1 MKKTTIASV
10 IGLLFSSQVYAQEI
24 ATQTKDVIVTASRIE
39 QPRESVIADVSVITR
54 DEIERAGQSTFLEL
68 LQIQPGVE
76 ITSNGGAG
84 KTSGIFLRG
93 TNSSHVLILLDGLRI
108 DSATAGTTT
117 LENLPLAQIEKI
129 EILRGP
135 ASTLYGQDAIG
146 GVIQIFT
153 KRGDGTPKFSAG
165 IGYGTYDT
173 KTAGASISGS
183 IADTSFALSASSYVT
198 RGFSAYKTKDPNLDD
213 RDGYRN
219 LAFSGSISHKITD
232 GHNLGFQFLSSE
244 GSTKFDNR
252 FNVFS
257 ANPAFSDNAD
267 LSQLS
272 YAFTSNNQITSSW
285 LSKLKLG
292 ESVDEFVNYG
302 VFGRDLYRTKQKQF
316 AWQNDLT
323 LPVGTLTLLYER
335 LEQRVKSTTV
345 YNEDTRNND
354 GYVVSYLLNEGAHSF
369 QASYRSDHN
378 TQFGNNDTGGIGYGY
393 SFTPNWRATA
403 SYGTAFKAPT
413 FNDLYFPGFS
423 NPDLKPEKSRNFE
436 TSLRYEDSNTNA
448 SVTLYENK
456 IRDLIALD
464 FINPPFV
471 FNVNEARIQGMTLA
485 ASQLYG
491 AWQLK
496 GNIDIQSPRDSETD
510 NLLVRRANRHA
521 SASISHNWRDWRFG
535 AETIAS
541 SKRYSD
547 AANTIS
553 IDGYAILNLTA
564 DYKISPDWKL
574 QARANNVLDKD
585 YGYAFEGP
593 FIYNTPGSNLFV
605 SIRYQPAQ

>member
-1 MKKTTIASV
+1 
-10 IGLLFSSQVYAQEI
+10 
-24 ATQTKDVIVTASRIE
+24 
-39 QPRESVIADVSVITR
+39 
-54 DEIERAGQSTFLEL
+54 
-68 LQIQPGVE
+68 
-76 ITSNGGAG
+76 
-84 KTSGIFLRG
+84 
-93 TNSSHVLILLDGLRI
+93 
-108 DSATAGTTT
+108 
-117 LENLPLAQIEKI
+117 
-129 EILRGP
+129 
-135 ASTLYGQDAIG
+135 
-146 GVIQIFT
+146 
-153 KRGDGTPKFSAG
+153 
-165 IGYGTYDT
+165 
-173 KTAGASISGS
+173 
-183 IADTSFALSASSYVT
+183 
-198 RGFSAYKTKDPNLDD
+198 
-213 RDGYRN
+213 
-219 LAFSGSISHKITD
+219 FSGSVSHKIAD

-252 FNVFS
+252 FNAFS
-257 ANPAFSDNAD
+257 ADPAFSDNAD

-272 YAFTSNNQITSSW
+272 YAITSNNQITSSW

-292 ESVDEFVNYG
+292 EGIDEVVNYS
-302 VFGRDLYRTKQKQF
+302 VLGRDLYRTKQKQF

-335 LEQRVKSTTV
+335 LEQRVKSTTD
-345 YNEDTRNND
+345 YDEDTRNND

-436 TSLRYEDSNTNA
+436 TSLRYENSDTNA

-485 ASQLYG
+485 ASQIYG
-491 AWQLK
+491 AWQMK

-521 SASISHNWRDWRFG
+521 SASISRNWGDWRFG

-547 AANTIS
+547 AANTVS

-564 DYKISPDWKL
+564 DYKISSDWKL

-585 YGYAFEGP
+585 YGYA
-593 FIYNTPGSNLFV
+593 
-605 SIRYQPAQ
+605 

>member
-1 MKKTTIASV
+1 MNKTTIASL
-10 IGLLFSSQVYAQEI
+10 IGLLLSSPLYAQTI
-24 ATQTKDVIVTASRIE
+24 TTQTEDVVVTASRIE
-39 QPRESVIADVSVITR
+39 QPREKVIADVSIITR
-54 DEIERAGQSTFLEL
+54 NEIERAGQSTFLEL
-68 LQIQPGVE
+68 LQTQPGVE
-76 ITSNGGAG
+76 ITSNGGTG

-153 KRGDGTPKFSAG
+153 KRGNHAPKLSAG

-173 KTAGASISGS
+173 KTADASFSGS
-183 IADTSFALSASSYVT
+183 VKDTSFAISASSYAT

-219 LAFSGSISHKITD
+219 LSFSGSLSHKISED
-232 GHNLGFQFLSSE
+232 HNIGFQFLSSE
-244 GSTKFDNR
+244 GSTRFDNR

-257 ANPAFSDNAD
+257 SDPGFSDDAN

-272 YAFTSNNQITSSW
+272 YALTSKHQVTSGW

-292 ESVDEFVNYG
+292 EGVDEVVNYS
-302 VFGRDLYRTKQKQF
+302 VTGRDVFRTKQKQF
-316 AWQNDLT
+316 TWQNDLT
-323 LPVGTLTLLYER
+323 LPLGTLTLLYER
-335 LEQRVKSTTV
+335 LEQRVKSTTD
-345 YNEDTRNND
+345 YDEDRRNND
-354 GYVVSYLLNEGAHSF
+354 GYVASYLLNHGPHSF

-378 TQFGNNDTGGIGYGY
+378 TQFGNNDTGGLGYGY
-393 SFTPNWRATA
+393 SFTSNWRATA

-423 NPDLKPEKSRNFE
+423 NPNLKPEKSRNFE
-436 TSLRYEDSNTNA
+436 TSLRYEDIDTSA
-448 SVTLYENK
+448 SLTLYENK

-464 FINPPFV
+464 FVTPPFV
-471 FNVNEARIQGMTLA
+471 FNVNEARIQGMTVA
-485 ASQLYG
+485 GTQLYG

-496 GNIDIQSPRDSETD
+496 ASIDIQSPRDKESD

-521 SASISHNWRDWRFG
+521 SASINRTFGDWRFG
-535 AETIAS
+535 AESIAS
-541 SKRYSD
+541 SKRYND
-547 AANTIS
+547 AANTVT

-564 DYKISPDWKL
+564 DYSLSPDWKL

-605 SIRYQPAQ
+605 SIRYQPAH

>member
-146 GVIQIFT
+146 GVVQIFT

-292 ESVDEFVNYG
+292 ESVDEFVNYS

-345 YNEDTRNND
+345 YDEDTRNND

-448 SVTLYENK
+448 SATLYENK

-521 SASISHNWRDWRFG
+521 SASISHNWGDWRFG

>member
-1 MKKTTIASV
+1 MNKTTIASL
-10 IGLLFSSQVYAQEI
+10 IGLLLSSPLYAQTI
-24 ATQTKDVIVTASRIE
+24 TTQTEDVVVTASRIE
-39 QPRESVIADVSVITR
+39 QPREKVIADVSIITR
-54 DEIERAGQSTFLEL
+54 NEIERAGQSTFLEL
-68 LQIQPGVE
+68 LQTQPGVE
-76 ITSNGGAG
+76 ITSNGGTG

-146 GVIQIFT
+146 GVIQIFS
-153 KRGDGTPKFSAG
+153 KRGNHAPKLSAG

-173 KTAGASISGS
+173 KTADASFSGS
-183 IADTSFALSASSYVT
+183 VKDTSFAISASSYAT

-219 LAFSGSISHKITD
+219 LAFSGSLSHKISED
-232 GHNLGFQFLSSE
+232 HDIGFQFLSSE
-244 GSTKFDNR
+244 GSTRFDNR

-257 ANPAFSDNAD
+257 SDPGFSDDAN

-272 YAFTSNNQITSSW
+272 YALTSKHQVTSGW

-292 ESVDEFVNYG
+292 EGVDEVVNYS
-302 VFGRDLYRTKQKQF
+302 VTGRDVFRTKQKQF
-316 AWQNDLT
+316 TWQNDLT
-323 LPVGTLTLLYER
+323 LPLGTLTLLYER
-335 LEQRVKSTTV
+335 LEQRVKSTTD
-345 YNEDTRNND
+345 YDEDRRNND
-354 GYVVSYLLNEGAHSF
+354 GYVASYLLNHGPHSF

-378 TQFGNNDTGGIGYGY
+378 TQFGNNDTGGLGYGY
-393 SFTPNWRATA
+393 SFTSNWRATA

-423 NPDLKPEKSRNFE
+423 NPNLKPEKSRNFE
-436 TSLRYEDSNTNA
+436 TSLRYEDIDTSA
-448 SVTLYENK
+448 SLTLYENK

-464 FINPPFV
+464 FVTPPFV
-471 FNVNEARIQGMTLA
+471 FNVNEARIQGMTVA
-485 ASQLYG
+485 GTQLYG

-496 GNIDIQSPRDSETD
+496 ASIDIQSPRDKESD

-521 SASISHNWRDWRFG
+521 SASINRTFGDWRFG
-535 AETIAS
+535 AESIAS
-541 SKRYSD
+541 SKRYND
-547 AANTIS
+547 AANTVT

-564 DYKISPDWKL
+564 DYSLSPDWKL

-605 SIRYQPAQ
+605 SIRYQPAH